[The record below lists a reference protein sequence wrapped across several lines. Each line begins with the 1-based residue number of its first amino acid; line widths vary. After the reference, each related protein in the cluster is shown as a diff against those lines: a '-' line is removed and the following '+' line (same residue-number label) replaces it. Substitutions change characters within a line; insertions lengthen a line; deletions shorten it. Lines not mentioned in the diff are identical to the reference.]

1 MNFLASQIWQHF
13 HMFTLVWLAWFITS
27 RPWPHKKLLDYAT
40 KQIARAKSSS
50 ISWPTTKIIPNKQL
64 SQLLSNSKR
73 ENQHSLLTFSL
84 SHISPLTPHHSHL
97 PSLSPQIFS
106 LLNPHSLTSHAS
118 PAPLT
123 AFETVAFFTRSLSP
137 SLTLSLVLICRR
149 IARPVSLTP
158 AVPAFLSGACLLK
171 WVSPPAS
178 MRAN

>member
-1 MNFLASQIWQHF
+1 MANYKNHPKQT
-13 HMFTLVWLAWFITS
+13 TLTTALKLKERKPALTS
-27 RPWPHKKLLDYAT
+27 HAL
-40 KQIARAKSSS
+40 
-50 ISWPTTKIIPNKQL
+50 
-64 SQLLSNSKR
+64 
-73 ENQHSLLTFSL
+73 SL